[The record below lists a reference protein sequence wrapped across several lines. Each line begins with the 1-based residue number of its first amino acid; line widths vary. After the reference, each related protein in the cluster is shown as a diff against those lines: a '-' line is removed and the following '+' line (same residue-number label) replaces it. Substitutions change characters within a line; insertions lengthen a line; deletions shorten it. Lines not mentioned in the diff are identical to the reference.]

1 MKVKAQAFINATR
14 WVEEKHGRAVL
25 GEIVAACSTAVRE
38 RHASALAIEWHPV
51 EELAELLAAIERRVG
66 KGDGKVAEEIGAA
79 GARVNFKGPLVRL
92 AFYVGR
98 PEFLMRRI
106 TSLWRQFNDEG
117 EFVIES
123 FADGAC
129 DVALRGATLPHALI
143 CSTITGWCRE
153 LCLAIVSSTPQVRHS
168 SCRARGD
175 RTCRWECRWKRGS
188 R

>member
-1 MKVKAQAFINATR
+1 VKSKAQAFLNAVR

-25 GEIVAACSTAVRE
+25 DEIMAACSAPVRE
-38 RHASALAIEWHPV
+38 RRATALAIEWHPI

-79 GARVNFKGPLVRL
+79 GARVNFRGPLVRL
-92 AFYVGR
+92 AFYLGR

-117 EFVIES
+117 EVVIES
-123 FADGAC
+123 FEDGAC
-129 DVALRGATLPHALI
+129 DVALRGVTFQNALV

-153 LCLAIVSSTPQVRHS
+153 LCIAIVSATPQVRHA

-175 RTCRWECRWKRGS
+175 RACRWECRWKPGGR
-188 R
+188 